1 MDIYKSLDISIG
13 TVMKN
18 LEIWTFVPD
27 HLKTKKMYKHAVKTL
42 PDLLRYVPD
51 EYKTQQIGDK
61 AILAILFLTATK
73 IKKIDVFCICFFF
86 WLI

>member
-1 MDIYKSLDISIG
+1 
-13 TVMKN
+13 
-18 LEIWTFVPD
+18 
-27 HLKTKKMYKHAVKTL
+27 MYKHAVKTL

>member
-1 MDIYKSLDISIG
+1 MDIYKSLNISIG

-18 LEIWTFVPD
+18 VEIWTFVPD
-27 HLKTKKMYKHAVKTL
+27 DLKTKKMCKHAVKKL

-73 IKKIDVFCICFFF
+73 IKKIDVFGICFFF